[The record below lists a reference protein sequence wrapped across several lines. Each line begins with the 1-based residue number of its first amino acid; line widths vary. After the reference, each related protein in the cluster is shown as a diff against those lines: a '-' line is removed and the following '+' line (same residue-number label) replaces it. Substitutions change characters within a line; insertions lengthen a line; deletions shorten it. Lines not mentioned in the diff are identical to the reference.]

1 MIRSLLIFFV
11 LLMVYYAL
19 KTVFRS
25 VVRGY
30 YADERRTSTV
40 LPGEE
45 MVQDPECR
53 TYVVKSRAVTRR
65 INGKLCLFCSETC
78 AKQYEDKNRT

>member
-1 MIRSLLIFFV
+1 MIRSLLLFFV
-11 LLMVYYAL
+11 LLLVYYAL
-19 KTVFRS
+19 KAVVRS
-25 VVRGY
+25 AVRGY
-30 YADERRTSTV
+30 YADDRRQSTV

>member
-11 LLMVYYAL
+11 LLIVYYAI
-19 KTVFRS
+19 KSIFRS
-25 VVRGY
+25 AVRGY
-30 YADERRTSTV
+30 YSDERHNNRV

-78 AKQYEDKNRT
+78 AKQFEDKNRS

>member
-1 MIRSLLIFFV
+1 MIRGLLIFFT
-11 LLMVYYAL
+11 LLLVYYAL
-19 KTVFRS
+19 KAVFRS
-25 VVRGY
+25 AVRGY
-30 YADERRTSTV
+30 YADERRQGAV

-78 AKQYEDKNRT
+78 AQQYEDKNRT